1 MIEILSISVA
11 ILAVALVSLVIYI
24 FKLNKEKQFVDKD
37 NDPNFIK
44 LQKDYEG
51 LDKEINLK
59 EQYISDLKKDKQ
71 ELIQSRTDVDSFKE
85 ISNKSFQEYQAVV
98 SEYKNFHEKLTGD
111 AKYQGRFN
119 ELKLRRIL
127 EKHGLKEQEGDFE
140 ERKGKKN
147 IDPVTGHER
156 KVVPDFILNL
166 PDNQKI
172 IIDCKVSLK
181 NFEEFANAKDKETR
195 EKFLKK
201 HIESVKTHID
211 ELSSKDYL
219 KIYSLQSFQYIVLFM
234 PFDSCYL
241 AVLEKEQESIL
252 NECFEKKILLA
263 GPISIMGLISTA
275 ASIKSQQKQISKV
288 GLIIKKAEG
297 IFDKY
302 SILKDSLKTAINS
315 HKTHTKALEEVV
327 HSTYGSNQG
336 LEYKIRNLKD
346 VGRLNTRKLAESD
359 ENDKKLDFIQDPEE
373 KKVVNYKK

>member
-1 MIEILSISVA
+1 MIEILSISIA
-11 ILAVALVSLVIYI
+11 ILAVVLVGLVIYI

-37 NDPNFIK
+37 NDPDFIK

-59 EQYISDLKKDKQ
+59 EEYISELKKDKQ

-147 IDPVTGHER
+147 IDPVTGYER

-181 NFEEFANAKDKETR
+181 NFEEFANAKDNETR

-252 NECFEKKILLA
+252 DECFEKKILLA

-359 ENDKKLDFIQDPEE
+359 ENDKKLDYIQDPEE